1 MNFIELFNDH
11 HIATIYDWLQKD
23 GSLVVHFEFP
33 HNGGSGFTYS
43 ISALKE
49 LRELIY
55 TTRDREEIEI
65 FVFNRSEIDDDEE
78 KHEINELTDLEWVY
92 KNFRDV
98 IYLAVK
104 KNCIYNQRFVN
115 EPDRYRDAV
124 NSWNLFNK

>member
-1 MNFIELFNDH
+1 
-11 HIATIYDWLQKD
+11 
-23 GSLVVHFEFP
+23 V
-33 HNGGSGFTYS
+33 GSGFTYS